1 MRQED
6 DLHDAVLKDVA
17 GFAVTTTTAGAIM
30 GSGKVK
36 VHCPIGKIALGGG
49 FYTKLPPH
57 HLNHTTLES
66 GPSKS
71 HSWICESKG
80 YQQEAGSEL
89 SCYVQCGVTKWAKGS
104 KHASSLHVKFKGLRT
119 VVRHHFI
126 GGVLLVN
133 CPSGTTV
140 IGGGMRHHHR
150 CVHCNVFDAK
160 FPVTTPPPTPFPSH
174 LLAPAAFRNKQVVRA
189 LRGGV
194 DAGEER
200 LALQLRRRNLLLR
213 ALRAATVLRV

>member
-104 KHASSLHVKFKGLRT
+104 KHASSLHVT
-119 VVRHHFI
+119 SWH
-126 GGVLLVN
+126 
-133 CPSGTTV
+133 T
-140 IGGGMRHHHR
+140 
-150 CVHCNVFDAK
+150 A
-160 FPVTTPPPTPFPSH
+160 PPPRWK
-174 LLAPAAFRNKQVVRA
+174 PAAASSASANIRSA
-189 LRGGV
+189 SAW
-194 DAGEER
+194 AGEH
-200 LALQLRRRNLLLR
+200 APMPC
-213 ALRAATVLRV
+213 TH